1 MEVYVVT
8 NQCLMHDSS
17 YYDVIAV
24 CDSLSKAQA
33 VLGTSELDFIKN
45 LESEESRGIKN
56 IDFHTRN
63 LSINENP
70 MELSIKDTV
79 TGMFSIFTITDIEV
93 K

>member
-1 MEVYVVT
+1 MKVYVVT
-8 NQCLMHDSS
+8 NQGLMHDSS

-24 CDSLSKAQA
+24 CNSLSKAQA
-33 VLGTSELDFIKN
+33 VLGTSEFDFIKN

-56 IDFHTRN
+56 VDFHTRN

-79 TGMFSIFTITDIEV
+79 TGMFSIFTITDMEIM
-93 K
+93 

>member
-1 MEVYVVT
+1 MKVYVVT
-8 NQCLMHDSS
+8 NKCLMHDSS

-24 CDSLSKAQA
+24 CDSLSKAQI
-33 VLGTSELDFIKN
+33 VLGTSELDFIEN
-45 LESEESRGIKN
+45 LEREESRGIKN
-56 IDFHTRN
+56 VDFHTRS
-63 LSINENP
+63 LSITENS

>member
-1 MEVYVVT
+1 MKVYVVT

-24 CDSLSKAQA
+24 CDSLSKAQI
-33 VLGTSELDFIKN
+33 VLGTSELDFIEN
-45 LESEESRGIKN
+45 LEREESRGIKN
-56 IDFHTRN
+56 VDFHTRS
-63 LSINENP
+63 LSITENS

-79 TGMFSIFTITDIEV
+79 TGMFSIFTITDIEI